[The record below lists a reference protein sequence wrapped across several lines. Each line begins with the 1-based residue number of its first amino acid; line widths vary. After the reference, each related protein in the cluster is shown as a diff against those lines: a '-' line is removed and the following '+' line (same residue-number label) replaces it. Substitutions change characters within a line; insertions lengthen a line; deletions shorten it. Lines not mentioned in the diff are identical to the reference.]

1 MKTEHE
7 SLMALQ
13 TNEAA
18 ILNSSVDPIVVIDKQ
33 RIIVLFNPASEQAF
47 SISSEDVLGRAVED
61 IFVSPALTQAFD
73 GGESAALV
81 EWPTEAG
88 PTFASRLSPIL
99 DDGGQP
105 NGYLLVFRDIS
116 QHKQQSQNL
125 RTFVGTLAHDLRSP
139 LTYMQGF
146 ASMISMVGT
155 LNEKQKSYQ
164 DKIIGGVGQMADLV
178 EKVLD
183 IRKLDPDGNYQLH
196 REPCDVVHMVSDV
209 VSTHVTAAEKK
220 GQKLL
225 SDVDPGLP
233 ILALDDMMLRRA
245 LQNLVDNAIKY
256 TPADG
261 TITVGAKINTANN
274 ALVLTVKDTGYGIS
288 PENQKKLFAQFQ
300 RIRRREHIQVKG
312 SGLGLYIVKAVAE
325 RHGGKAWVESQE
337 GQGSTFFIS
346 LPMEGLNLVGG
357 DAQK

>member
-1 MKTEHE
+1 MKTRHE

-13 TNEAA
+13 ISEAA
-18 ILNSSVDPIVVIDKQ
+18 ILNSSVDPLVVIDKQ
-33 RIIVLFNPASEQAF
+33 RNIVLFNPASEQAF
-47 SISSEDVLGRAVED
+47 SISAEDVLGRSVEE

-73 GGESAALV
+73 NTDNAPLV
-81 EWPTEAG
+81 EWPTEIG
-88 PTFASRLSPIL
+88 MTYASRLSPIL
-99 DDGGQP
+99 DEAGLP
-105 NGYLLVFRDIS
+105 NGYLLVFRDITS
-116 QHKQQSQNL
+116 HKEQSQNL

-155 LNEKQKSYQ
+155 LNDKQKGYQ

-196 REPCDVVHMVSDV
+196 RDPCDVVQIVNDV
-209 VSTHVTAAEKK
+209 VNNHISAAEKK
-220 GQKLL
+220 GQKLITE
-225 SDVDPGLP
+225 VDPGLP
-233 ILALDDMMLRRA
+233 ILALDEIMLKRA

-256 TPADG
+256 TPTDG
-261 TITVGAKINTANN
+261 TITVGAKINTPDN
-274 ALVLTVKDTGYGIS
+274 ALLLSVKDTGYGIS

-312 SGLGLYIVKAVAE
+312 SGLGLYIVKAVAV
-325 RHGGKAWVESQE
+325 RHGGSAWVESQE

-357 DAQK
+357 EAQK